1 MAKKNVLRFDP
12 RDRKPDATGHIPP
25 LSQDLAGWEHLG
37 GVAPARSRGRT
48 ERVLSRVSTSRFLF
62 YVILFCMAA
71 ITYVNHVYATQEL
84 LTELEQVR
92 RENQQLHLRLNR
104 LKATFDAATA
114 PSLVIPRARAL
125 GLEES
130 AEYGPEIHL
139 PAP

>member
-12 RDRKPDATGHIPP
+12 RDRQAGSGSLPP
-25 LSQDLAGWEHLG
+25 MGQGLPGWEHLG

-48 ERVLSRVSTSRFLF
+48 EKVLSRVSTTRFLL
-62 YVILFCMAA
+62 YVVVLCIAS

-84 LTELEQVR
+84 LTELEKVR

-114 PSLVIPRARAL
+114 PALVIPRARDL
-125 GLEES
+125 GLEE
-130 AEYGPEIHL
+130 EVGYGPEIQL